1 MLVSIA
7 IDGAPPRPTS
17 SARASL
23 LDKLEKKANTTR
35 RRRGGGGRKKSGAPA
50 FKDDDDDDRRRATP
64 PSEAEQGATVFIG
77 LGANLGDARATLR
90 DALSA
95 LRALAEPGSFQA
107 SSLYGSA
114 PVDAG
119 GPDYVNAVARLR
131 THLAP
136 HALLDA
142 LQAIEQRF
150 GRERPYRNAP
160 RTLDLDIL
168 LFGVAGDQGGVPIA
182 DDRLVVP
189 HPRAARRAFVLAP
202 LAELW
207 PGGEIPGAGRV
218 ADLLAEARRDPA
230 QRVERL
236 AG

>member
-1 MLVSIA
+1 MTTAPTA
-7 IDGAPPRPTS
+7 IRPS
-17 SARASL
+17 DA
-23 LDKLEKKANTTR
+23 
-35 RRRGGGGRKKSGAPA
+35 
-50 FKDDDDDDRRRATP
+50 
-64 PSEAEQGATVFIG
+64 EAGATVFIG

-90 DALSA
+90 DALNA
-95 LRALAEPGSFQA
+95 LQALAAPGSFRA
-107 SSLYGSA
+107 SSTYGSA
-114 PVDAG
+114 PVDSS

-131 THLAP
+131 TALSP

-160 RTLDLDIL
+160 RTLDLDVL
-168 LFGVAGDQGGVPIA
+168 LFGVEGDAGGAVIE

-189 HPRAARRAFVLAP
+189 HPRAAQRSFVLAP

-218 ADLLAEARRDPA
+218 ADLLAAARRDPG

>member
-1 MLVSIA
+1 M
-7 IDGAPPRPTS
+7 
-17 SARASL
+17 
-23 LDKLEKKANTTR
+23 TT
-35 RRRGGGGRKKSGAPA
+35 
-50 FKDDDDDDRRRATP
+50 ATP
-64 PSEAEQGATVFIG
+64 PSEPAPGAAACIG

-90 DALSA
+90 DALDA
-95 LRALAEPGSFQA
+95 LRALAQPGSFAA
-107 SSLYGSA
+107 SSLWGSA
-114 PVDAG
+114 PIDSS

-131 THLAP
+131 TPLAP

-168 LFGVAGDQGGVPIA
+168 LYGIHGEDGGLVLA
-182 DDRLVVP
+182 DDRLTLP
-189 HPRAARRAFVLAP
+189 HPRAAQRAFVLAP

-207 PGGEIPGAGRV
+207 PDGTIPGAGRV
-218 ADLLAEARRDPA
+218 AGLLAAVSRDPA

-236 AG
+236 RP